1 MQPVLD
7 RGGMRWTWLR
17 GRETMHKRYLL
28 HVAGHNLSLFMSR
41 LIGVGKSTTLLFP
54 DNRFRLPTTVAR
66 LAVQRQT
73 TGQKTLYPSA
83 QTRAHP
89 TPKNASSQSSKS
101 AAAL

>member
-54 DNRFRLPTTVAR
+54 DNRFRLPTTVS
-66 LAVQRQT
+66 QRVHST
-73 TGQKTLYPSA
+73 RTA
-83 QTRAHP
+83 QTPASELQTQP
-89 TPKNASSQSSKS
+89 PKPCNTHANHASSPTHS
-101 AAAL
+101 